1 MQCLDR
7 TVDIQK
13 QGIDRAWLPVQA
25 FGAAGRGDKMDRSD
39 RNSRRSLRF
48 QPWGEVLESKQ
59 LLNGSSW
66 PPYVSKAELYSLLHD
81 PVGYPAVRPNT
92 PVLPYGTA
100 SKLATYIDPTAHIIN
115 GYAVIV
121 GAPSFIAPYA
131 TLNAHGG
138 IIKIGSGTDIL
149 DNASVVANPLH
160 PHTAPAPQV
169 LIGDHVLVLYGAQ
182 ILGPST
188 IGAYGAS
195 AQATEIGQGALI
207 DQANIK
213 PGAIVSALARVG
225 PGVTVPSGYRVLP
238 GKNVTTNAEAS
249 DPALGMVVRVTSSD
263 LNNINSQLTANQS
276 LATGYN
282 TLYQGQSAT
291 GASPGVAATVA
302 GIDNGNLA
310 AVEGANSQPGSPTA
324 STAYLPPG
332 TGPKFPSPNQG
343 LVTGLLSNFPARVT
357 GAVVFNERA
366 GEVAQR
372 LGRSNSIRADLG
384 QPITIGSIGHTG
396 TGVTIN
402 SPSGGQLTIGQ
413 NFVAGNGATIL
424 GDSSTTKVV
433 IGDNVTIGN
442 GAVAS
447 GTSLGSGSTVGDHAY
462 VLDSKFPAGTQIPA
476 GAIYENNR
484 LVGFVEW

>member
-1 MQCLDR
+1 
-7 TVDIQK
+7 
-13 QGIDRAWLPVQA
+13 
-25 FGAAGRGDKMDRSD
+25 MDRSA

-48 QPWGEVLESKQ
+48 QPRGEVLESKQ

-131 TLNAHGG
+131 SLNAHGG

-149 DNASVVANPLH
+149 DNASIVANPLH

-195 AQATEIGQGALI
+195 AKATEIGQGALI
-207 DQANIK
+207 DQASIE

-263 LNNINSQLTANQS
+263 LNNINSRLTANQS

-291 GASPGVAATVA
+291 GASPGVAATVT

-310 AVEGANSQPGSPTA
+310 AVEGASSQPGSPTA

-332 TGPKFPSPNQG
+332 TGPKFSSPNQG
-343 LVTGLLSNFPARVT
+343 LVTGPLSNFPARIT
-357 GAVVFNERA
+357 GGAVFHGRA
-366 GEVAQR
+366 RDVAHQ